1 MAKAPHVKA
10 KSSIVEKSGAWYS
23 YNGER
28 IGQGKDN
35 ARNFLK
41 ERPELAREIENKVRV
56 SLGVPELGAIKSAE
70 PVAKKKAAVDKA
82 ASESKEEAAE

>member
-1 MAKAPHVKA
+1 SDTKV
-10 KSSIVEKSGAWYS
+10 VEKSGAWYS

-35 ARNFLK
+35 ARNYLK

-56 SLGVPELGAIKSAE
+56 ALGVPELGAIKGAE
-70 PVAKKKAAVDKA
+70 PAAAPAAVPVAAVRKA
-82 ASESKEEAAE
+82 ASKEAE